1 MECILKISNLLR
13 TLSVM
18 LVNVSVCAQA
28 SMAVTE
34 PVEPSEVQ
42 PVKKM
47 TTSQPSRITV
57 PQTVLPLPG
66 GLDDTPYFNSNSPE
80 IVLESGVLLS
90 TFPKEGKTHPDAH
103 LNYPLEGRFDL
114 FFHHITNA
122 TKTGTHRTLYLGLL
136 VGNASNQKVR
146 VDILKAISHATKPDS
161 PFKDLDTV
169 LDNEKSTIYAGPGDR
184 VMLDIVVEHKQH
196 GWHREIDLE
205 PGETKLIQA
214 LPLPVKSLLHP
225 LNGRTGL
232 IRMHSSG
239 PVYLAT
245 LSAFGDRFLFFG
257 EHRPALDKWKEVLNT
272 TALVHPRDKTPTVPG
287 AKGAI
292 IYGRVAGVARGS
304 TWKATVTNDPEKQK
318 LAVAPNQMVSFP
330 INTVAAGTLGTN
342 QVQAAPM
349 LVRYPDT
356 AYHSNGNYG
365 VLYDLTLPLYNN
377 SDQEATIG
385 VSFQTPLKDWNKQD
399 SLQFYTQPP
408 QQVFFRG
415 TLSFEWT
422 DEQNKEH
429 KKLIHLVEKKGQ
441 AVPPLVELSLKPHA
455 SQEVRLKFLYPA
467 DCTPPHVLTITT
479 AVRNR

>member
-1 MECILKISNLLR
+1 
-13 TLSVM
+13 M
-18 LVNVSVCAQA
+18 LVNVSVCARA
-28 SMAVTE
+28 SLAVTE
-34 PVEPSEVQ
+34 PVEPSEVA

-47 TTSQPSRITV
+47 TATQPTRITV

-66 GLDDTPYFNSNSPE
+66 GLDETPYFNSNSPE
-80 IVLESGVLLS
+80 VVLESGVLLS
-90 TFPKEGKTHPDAH
+90 TFPKEEKTHPGAH
-103 LNYPLEGRFDL
+103 LNYPLDGRFDL

-122 TKTGTHRTLYLGLL
+122 SKTGTHRTLYLGLL
-136 VGNASNQKVR
+136 VGNASKKKVR
-146 VDILKAISHATKPDS
+146 VDILKAVSHATKPDS

-184 VMLDIVVEHKQH
+184 VMLDLVVEHRQP
-196 GWHREIDLE
+196 GWHREITLE
-205 PGETKLIQA
+205 PGETRLIQA

-232 IRMHSSG
+232 LKLRSDG

-245 LSAFGDRFLFFG
+245 LSAFGDKFLFFG
-257 EHRPALDKWKEVLNT
+257 EHRPGLDKWKEVLNT
-272 TALVHPRDKTPTVPG
+272 APLVHPRDKTPTVPG

-292 IYGRVAGVARGS
+292 IYGRVAGVAKGS
-304 TWKATVTNDPEKQK
+304 TWKAVVTNDPEKQK
-318 LAVAPNQMVSFP
+318 LSLGPNQVVSYP

-342 QVQAAPM
+342 QIQAAPM

-356 AYHSNGNYG
+356 AYLSNGNYG
-365 VLYDLTLPLYNN
+365 VLYDLTLPIYNN
-377 SDQEATIG
+377 SSEEATIG
-385 VSFQTPLKDWNKQD
+385 VSFQTPLKDWNKTD

-415 TLSFEWT
+415 TLSFDWT

-441 AVPPLVELSLKPHA
+441 SVHPLIELLMKPH
-455 SQEVRLKFLYPA
+455 STQDVRLKFLYPA

-479 AVRNR
+479 VVRNH